1 MHFIGYAG
9 SFLVALSM
17 LMNNIRRLRMINL
30 LGAVAFAAYG
40 WLIGAWPVFI
50 LNSFI
55 VVVDL
60 VYLVKLTRQKDAF
73 SFFIAEPDSKFLREF
88 LAFWADD
95 IDRFFPGFD
104 FETIKNPIPR
114 LIMRNL
120 NPVGIFVCEDA
131 GDGVARVLIDYVVPG
146 YRDFKNAYFLY
157 TSSHPKL
164 KADGFHTFDVTS
176 TVRQHRRYLKRLGF
190 KEDAK
195 RPGHFTGKV

>member
-1 MHFIGYAG
+1 MHTIGLIG
-9 SFLVALSM
+9 SVLVALSL
-17 LMNNIRRLRMINL
+17 LMSNIKRLRMINL
-30 LGAVAFAAYG
+30 VGAATFAVYG
-40 WLIGAWPVFI
+40 WLIGAWPVFG

-55 VVVDL
+55 AIVDI

-73 SFFIAEPDSKFLREF
+73 SFFVAEPNSKFVREF
-88 LAFWADD
+88 LQFWSAD
-95 IDRFFPGFD
+95 IERFFPGFD
-104 FETIKNPIPR
+104 FEAIDRPIAR

-131 GDGVARVLIDYVVPG
+131 GDGIARVLIDYVIPG

-176 TVRQHRRYLKRLGF
+176 NVAQHRRYLKRLGF
-190 KEDAK
+190 KEDTT
-195 RPGHFTGKV
+195 RPGHFTGTV